1 MCFNR
6 PQDSCEFYMCQRFST
21 LVLFIVSFFQQ
32 RDDISWAVQNE
43 EIQLTQQ
50 EIGRGAYGVVVVAE
64 FRGLQVA
71 AKCLHSYI
79 ISDYNRDM
87 FVREMNIAAKLRH
100 PNLVQFIGATLE
112 GRPVILTEL
121 MTTSLRATLVQGP
134 LEPAQI
140 KPIGQDVARA
150 LNYMHLTRPDPIL
163 HRDISSA
170 NVLLNPTPSNGWL
183 AKLSDYG
190 SANFLRKVSTIG
202 PGNPAYSAPEAATP
216 SKQSIKMDVFS
227 FGVMLVEMV
236 IRKSPDQDIRAAQIR
251 EAKMKCVNLPTL
263 PGLAQ
268 LIQKCVDGNPAR
280 RPTIGYVLSQLS

>member
-1 MCFNR
+1 M
-6 PQDSCEFYMCQRFST
+6 
-21 LVLFIVSFFQQ
+21 
-32 RDDISWAVQNE
+32 QNE

-50 EIGRGAYGVVVVAE
+50 ELGRGAYGVVVVAE
-64 FRGLQVA
+64 FRGSKVA
-71 AKCLHSYI
+71 AKCLYSDI

-100 PNLVQFIGATLE
+100 PNLVQLIGATLE
-112 GRPVILTEL
+112 GRPVILTEP

-140 KPIGQDVARA
+140 KSIGQDVARA

-190 SANFLRKVSTIG
+190 SANFLRKVKTIG
-202 PGNPAYSAPEAATP
+202 PGNPAYSAPEAAIP

-236 IRKSPDQDIRAAQIR
+236 IRKSPDQEIRAAHIR
-251 EAKMKCVNLPTL
+251 EAKMKCVDLPTL
-263 PGLAQ
+263 SGLAQ
-268 LIQKCVDGNPAR
+268 LIDKCVDDNPTR
-280 RPTIGYVLSQLS
+280 RPTIGDALFQLN